1 MCNVVYVQCNYIGV
15 LVFADMAL
23 LREPWGYTYHCFM
36 CVRHVSSSLCGCAH
50 RVFATLYTPL
60 TSILWALGVY
70 AKRVMYTFKRGTYTL
85 KKAIY
90 ALKGALYTGGIRP
103 YMYASSI

>member
-1 MCNVVYVQCNYIGV
+1 MYMCNVVYVQCNYIGV

-23 LREPWGYTYHCFM
+23 LRELWGYTYHCFM

-60 TSILWALGVY
+60 TSIHILDVGWLRLVGSH
-70 AKRVMYTFKRGTYTL
+70 
-85 KKAIY
+85 IY
-90 ALKGALYTGGIRP
+90 VCK
-103 YMYASSI
+103 